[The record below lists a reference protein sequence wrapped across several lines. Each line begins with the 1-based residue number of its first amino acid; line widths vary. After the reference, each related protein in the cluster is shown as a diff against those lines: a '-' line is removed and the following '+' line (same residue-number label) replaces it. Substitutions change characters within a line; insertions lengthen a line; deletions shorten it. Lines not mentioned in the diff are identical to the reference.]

1 MLYMVSKIKTKTMKK
16 NSIRILCCLFVL
28 FTIVGCSSQK
38 PIVLQNE
45 TTKTTVET
53 VHDTVFKIE
62 KDSSA
67 LEALLACQNGK
78 VVVKQIVQGKSGRA
92 LNSPRIRIADNHL
105 KVDCEARAQE
115 LLAHYKNTHE
125 ATVQKITNTI
135 EVNKLTQWQQLQIA
149 GFRLYTILLL
159 LFASW
164 VYLKSKI

>member
-1 MLYMVSKIKTKTMKK
+1 MSKK
-16 NSIRILCCLFVL
+16 SIRIFCCLFVL
-28 FTIVGCSSQK
+28 LTMVSCGSSK

-45 TTKTTVET
+45 TTKTITET

-78 VVVKQIVQGKSGRA
+78 VVVKHIVQGKSGRA
-92 LNSPRIRIADNHL
+92 LNSPRIRIEDNHL

-115 LLAHYKNTHE
+115 LLAHYINTHE

-149 GFRLYTILLL
+149 GFRLFIIFLL